1 MGARVAVSIR
11 PRRQLIASPGAA
23 AVGALLLA
31 GVGVRIYAILSYP
44 PAVLTAHAHDAANY
58 VEAARLG
65 LGRGA
70 QEPSG
75 YPLFLRAAH
84 FISHQLVITI
94 AGQHAFGIAAGALLF
109 LAVRRLGAPLWA
121 ACVPAAIL
129 WLNGDELFLEHALL
143 SEPLSAAALAATLYA
158 AVRALHGGVGWPLAV
173 GVLVASFADDP
184 HRERAAPPAGRDLAG
199 RRVAPDGPAVDASC
213 RARPPGRDRRF
224 WQAYARGS
232 VRGGGTSDLLP
243 LAELARTPLLA
254 GGRISPTAG
263 TSRHRGAPGCCA
275 IERRPASVL
284 ARSITCGW
292 AAPDAQPS
300 ERRPCTTICW
310 RSSHWPR
317 SSTSRWTTSGWWG
330 L

>member
-65 LGRGA
+65 LGGEPRSPRGTRCSCA
-70 QEPSG
+70 LPTSSATSSSLRSPASTRSDRRRSTAVPGGPSSRRAPVG
-75 YPLFLRAAH
+75 GLR
-84 FISHQLVITI
+84 L
-94 AGQHAFGIAAGALLF
+94 
-109 LAVRRLGAPLWA
+109 
-121 ACVPAAIL
+121 AAIL